1 MRLGARL
8 ARPTWI
14 ATAVLAV
21 AATVAFAAGKDDWG
35 RGLREPTADAAYYYA
50 YLPSLVLDGDLDFAN
65 QYRVTQNWYRLGPTP
80 IGRPGNVF
88 GIGPALFALPV
99 FVVGHG
105 IAIAAGARRDGFSAW
120 ETTPVLWASIAASLG
135 ALVLAARLAARRVGS
150 AGAGYVG
157 ALAAAVAGPLL
168 YYAIRQ
174 PGYAH
179 PFAALFA
186 TLLIERWDAS
196 YGAAPRSGARAADR
210 GSDGDVLADRVASD
224 RDDGAARIDG
234 AAPRSLR
241 TWIVLGAAAGAAAL
255 ARPQLAVWAL
265 LLPVAALDDVRRR
278 GAVTPGR
285 LVARWAAGAAAAGL
299 VFLPQL
305 VAWKVLYGAWY
316 VVPQGP
322 GFMRWDAPAW
332 SETLFSSRNGLFPWA
347 PLYAVMVLGVIGL
360 ARRGVRLPLAL
371 LLGLFGQAIVNGAA
385 WDWWAGGSFGGRRFD
400 SCYAVFAVGAATL
413 VAAGGRALARRGP
426 VRWLAGA
433 ALAAAALVAVASV
446 ELAARTSVVSA
457 RIGGGQAAAELWRSR
472 IGGVRGWLAAALSS
486 ATNAPVR
493 AAFAWRYAVD
503 LGAYDRLVGVH
514 VLGETYP
521 GLNSFPDKLRDTL
534 AAPRMAAS
542 TARLLVGLNRRGTV
556 ALRVPADG
564 TGLVAV
570 EWNGQPPTTTTIT
583 GHGAIEIAELAPR
596 RGINTLE
603 IRAAPGIAI
612 STIEITA
619 QP

>member
-35 RGLREPTADAAYYYA
+35 RGVREPTADAAYYYA
-50 YLPSLVLDGDLDFAN
+50 YLPSLVLDGDLDFTN

-80 IGRPGNVF
+80 LGRPGNVF
-88 GIGPALFALPV
+88 GIGPAVFALPA

-105 IAIAAGARRDGFSAW
+105 LAIATGARGDGFSRW
-120 ETTPVLWASIAASLG
+120 ETTLVLWTSIAMSLG
-135 ALVLAARLAARRVGS
+135 ALLVAARLAQRRVGS
-150 AGAGYVG
+150 ALAGHLG
-157 ALAAAVAGPLL
+157 ALVAAVSGPLL

-179 PFAALFA
+179 PCAALFA

-196 YGAAPRSGARAADR
+196 YGE
-210 GSDGDVLADRVASD
+210 
-224 RDDGAARIDG
+224 
-234 AAPRSLR
+234 APRSLR
-241 TWIVLGAAAGAAAL
+241 TWIALGAAAGAAAL
-255 ARPQLAVWAL
+255 ARPQLGLWAA
-265 LLPVAALDDVRRR
+265 LLPVAAIDDVRRR
-278 GAVTPGR
+278 GEVS
-285 LVARWAAGAAAAGL
+285 VAALAGRWAAGAAAAVL

-305 VAWKVLYGAWY
+305 VAWKALYGAWY

-322 GFMRWDAPAW
+322 GFMRWDDPAW

-347 PLYAVMVLGVIGL
+347 PLYAPMAIGVVVL
-360 ARRGVRLPLAL
+360 ARQGMRLPLAL
-371 LLGLFGQAIVNGAA
+371 MLGLFGQAVVNGAA

-400 SCYAVFAVGAATL
+400 SCYAVFAVGAAVL

-433 ALAAAALVAVASV
+433 ALAAAALVAGASV
-446 ELAARTSVVSA
+446 ELAGRTSVVSA
-457 RIGGGQAAAELWRSR
+457 RIGGGQAASELWHSR

-493 AAFAWRYAVD
+493 AAFAWRHAVD

-521 GLNSFPDKLRDTL
+521 GLNSFPDKLRDTI
-534 AAPRMAAS
+534 AAPRLTAS
-542 TARLLVGLNRRGTV
+542 TARLLVGINRRGTV
-556 ALRVPADG
+556 ALRVPADS
-564 TGLVAV
+564 TG
-570 EWNGQPPTTTTIT
+570 
-583 GHGAIEIAELAPR
+583 
-596 RGINTLE
+596 
-603 IRAAPGIAI
+603 
-612 STIEITA
+612 
-619 QP
+619 

>member
-1 MRLGARL
+1 MTRG

-21 AATVAFAAGKDDWG
+21 AATVAFAGGKDDWG

-88 GIGPALFALPV
+88 GIGPAVFALPA

-105 IAIAAGARRDGFSAW
+105 VAIAAGARRDGFSGW

-168 YYAIRQ
+168 YYAVRQ

-196 YGAAPRSGARAADR
+196 YEPARSASGAPARGGDDR
-210 GSDGDVLADRVASD
+210 
-224 RDDGAARIDG
+224 G

-241 TWIVLGAAAGAAAL
+241 TWIVLGAVAGAAAL

-265 LLPVAALDDVRRR
+265 LLPVAAVDDLRRR
-278 GAVTPGR
+278 GSLGPGR
-285 LVARWAAGAAAAGL
+285 LVARWAAGAAVAGL
-299 VFLPQL
+299 VFLPQF
-305 VAWKVLYGAWY
+305 VAWKALYGAWY

-322 GFMRWDAPAW
+322 GFLRWEAPAW

-347 PLYAVMVLGVIGL
+347 PLYAVMLLGVIGL

-400 SCYAVFAVGAATL
+400 SCYAVFAVGAAVL

-433 ALAAAALVAVASV
+433 ALAAAALVAVATV
-446 ELAARTSVVSA
+446 DLAARTSVVSA
-457 RIGGGQAAAELWRSR
+457 RIGGGQAASEVWRSR

-493 AAFAWRYAVD
+493 AAFAWRHGLD
-503 LGAYDRLVGVH
+503 LGAYDRLVGVY

-521 GLNSFPDKLRDTL
+521 GLNSFPDKLRDTI
-534 AAPRMAAS
+534 APPRMIAS
-542 TARLLVGLNRRGTV
+542 TARVLIGLNRRGTV

-564 TGLVAV
+564 TGPVAIR
-570 EWNGQPPTTTTIT
+570 WNDGAPTIT
-583 GHGAIEIAELAPR
+583 TLTGHATVELADLAPR

-603 IRAAPGIAI
+603 ILAAPGIAI

-619 QP
+619 HP